1 MNLATIIRA
10 TSVQLPKYAIVA
22 MNYVEMNLIS
32 QQKMGKEDYK
42 CTKGAC
48 EKWKELRPN
57 NLSKICIKAM
67 LKETN

>member
-1 MNLATIIRA
+1 
-10 TSVQLPKYAIVA
+10 